1 MGQITTTKVANL
13 TESFL
18 QTTKHDSKS
27 SRFVHITP
35 AQIGEVLQR
44 QGFELISLK
53 TGHAK
58 TAERQGHQTTL
69 ARYRHVN
76 ALSDDGGGLKY
87 DIIAK
92 IPHLYGAMEFFAGIY
107 RLVCSNGLV
116 AGTTFESYRISHTG
130 PALDLVAQS
139 VDNLIQHRPL
149 MVDRIGQWSDTKL
162 DEDKKVDFAIEALRL
177 RAPNM
182 VGVDDSTVE
191 RLLHA
196 ARTTD
201 VGDSLWNVFN
211 VLQENLTRKTFKYY
225 TEVVKGD
232 AAAPVL
238 AEVSTRRLLRPN
250 SLVNVEF
257 NRDLFDLA
265 SRYEKSSDINNLES
279 LAV

>member
-1 MGQITTTKVANL
+1 MGQKRIINI
-13 TESFL
+13 TESFV
-18 QTTKHDSKS
+18 QTNKHGTKSG
-27 SRFVHITP
+27 RFVHITP

-44 QGFELISLK
+44 QGFELIDLK

-69 ARYRHVN
+69 ARYRHVD

-139 VDNLIQHRPL
+139 VDNLVQHRPL
-149 MVDRIGQWSDTKL
+149 MVERIGKWSDVKL
-162 DEDKKVDFAIEALRL
+162 DDDAKIDFAIDALRL

-182 VGVDDSTVE
+182 AGVDDSTVE
-191 RLLHA
+191 RLLTA
-196 ARTTD
+196 MRTTD

-211 VLQENLTRKTFKYY
+211 VVQENLTRKTFKYY
-225 TEVVKGD
+225 TEVTKSD
-232 AAAPVL
+232 ATAPVL

-265 SRYEKSSDINNLES
+265 SKYEKSSEFNNLES